1 MKYLLA
7 KKAGFTLIELLVVI
21 AIIGVLSTLAIVALG
36 NLRAKSRDAKRVAD
50 IKQISTALELYYDDQ
65 GYYPTIITPGEALI
79 SPSGETTYLAQIPSN
94 PTPRNDSGCGDND
107 YTYSSTPDNTNY
119 SLNYCISNTTGS
131 TTSGINSYSNSG
143 PNTAPGLVGW
153 WKFDEGSGTTAYD
166 SSGNNNHGTWAG
178 TGTHYTTGK
187 TGTYAGEFNGTN
199 NYVLSP
205 NSSSLE
211 NIIDLSINA
220 WVNFYH
226 LDYVNSTGNLLA
238 ISSKGHPDSTSPHS
252 GWWFNYDNRSKNNTF
267 NYTCF
272 GNTNGGY
279 DGGGNNLSNAIF
291 IFTQNIWYMLT
302 LVVKNNVAS
311 IYVNNNFINSRNLNN
326 LQLSNSSSGIYIGA
340 YSGNATMNGLI
351 DDVRIYNRAL
361 SAQEIAAL
369 YNASK

>member
-153 WKFDEGSGTTAYD
+153 WKFDEGSGTIAYD
-166 SSGNNNHGTWAG
+166 SSGNGKNGTLVRNIQWGGLDICKITNCLNFDGVANDN
-178 TGTHYTTGK
+178 YVRIN
-187 TGTYAGEFNGTN
+187 FTN
-199 NYVLSP
+199 NYFDFHDSVTLVGLVNLKTTNQRIYSGVISNFWSYALNINSNEKP
-205 NSSSLE
+205 EMFIHVNDIRYGVVGPAAFLPDIWYHVVGVYNRFEQPYLRLYVDGNLVSSS
-211 NIIDLSINA
+211 
-220 WVNFYH
+220 
-226 LDYVNSTGNLLA
+226 NST
-238 ISSKGHPDSTSPHS
+238 
-252 GWWFNYDNRSKNNTF
+252 
-267 NYTCF
+267 
-272 GNTNGGY
+272 
-279 DGGGNNLSNAIF
+279 
-291 IFTQNIWYMLT
+291 
-302 LVVKNNVAS
+302 
-311 IYVNNNFINSRNLNN
+311 
-326 LQLSNSSSGIYIGA
+326 
-340 YSGNATMNGLI
+340 NGLMDDNTYGYFSLGALDAGWTVDGYV
-351 DDVRIYNRAL
+351 DDVRVYNRAL
-361 SAQEIAAL
+361 STQEISAL